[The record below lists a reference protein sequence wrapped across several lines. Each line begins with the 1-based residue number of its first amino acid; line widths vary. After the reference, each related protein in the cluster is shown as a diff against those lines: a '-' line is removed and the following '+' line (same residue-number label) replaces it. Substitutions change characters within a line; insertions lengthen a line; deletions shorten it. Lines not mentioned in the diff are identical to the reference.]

1 MPRIVAYTVRGVSP
15 ATAAPALG
23 PHGSCHNRPNFHPE
37 RIMHALKLT
46 PIGDGLG
53 VVLPAE
59 ILAELKLKSGDTV
72 FAESIPDG
80 VQLKAHDPA
89 FDEQMAIGREFMA
102 EYHETF
108 RNLAK

>member
-1 MPRIVAYTVRGVSP
+1 MT
-15 ATAAPALG
+15 ATAAPALWPHSPSSHPYG
-23 PHGSCHNRPNFHPE
+23 PCHNRRNFHSE

-72 FAESIPDG
+72 FAEVIPDG

-89 FDEQMAIGREFMA
+89 FDEQLAIGREFMA

-108 RNLAK
+108 RELAK

>member
-1 MPRIVAYTVRGVSP
+1 MT
-15 ATAAPALG
+15 ATAAPALWPHSPSSHPYG
-23 PHGSCHNRPNFHPE
+23 PCHNRRNFHSE

-72 FAESIPDG
+72 VAEPIPDG
-80 VQLKAHDPA
+80 VQLKAHDSA
-89 FDEQMAIGREFMA
+89 FDEQMALAREIMEERRA
-102 EYHETF
+102 VLRE
-108 RNLAK
+108 LAK

>member
-1 MPRIVAYTVRGVSP
+1 MT
-15 ATAAPALG
+15 ATAAPALWPHSPSSHPYG
-23 PHGSCHNRPNFHPE
+23 PCHNRRNFHSE

-72 FAESIPDG
+72 FAEVISDG

-89 FDEQMAIGREFMA
+89 FDEQMALAREIMEERRA
-102 EYHETF
+102 VLRE
-108 RNLAK
+108 LAK